1 MSDSN
6 NAQSAFENALKL
18 LKDNNLNEAI
28 EQLNEILKIHPDH
41 IESLDL
47 LGAVYIKLN
56 KPNDALSIINKSIDL
71 TKDIKK
77 YLEMKYKLLTF
88 KGDSK
93 NAFECLQL
101 LHKKYPSI
109 NTAREISNHYLD
121 LDDQEKADQAIQD
134 FLESDKSYSELYKG
148 IRHAKAGRNAEAEK
162 AYKKILKK
170 DKDNVDAL
178 RLLGLLA
185 TQSKKYLVAEKLFT
199 RAIHLNPY
207 FKLLWDNLAKC
218 YRLQNKL
225 TEAKKAFTNLLKL
238 DPNNFEAIGASAT
251 MSIRLGQYKD
261 GINLYKQLLKVNDNN
276 PRVYLSMGHAY
287 KTIGERTNSEDAYHK
302 AIKQFPL
309 CGEGYWS
316 LANLKTYKFSN
327 EEIKS
332 MENSLKEEMHEV
344 EKIQMLFA
352 LGKAYESKK
361 DFTRSF
367 SSYKEGNWLQRK
379 TS

>member
-1 MSDSN
+1 MSGSN
-6 NAQSAFENALKL
+6 NAQFAFENALKL

-134 FLESDKSYSELYKG
+134 FLESDKSYSELY
-148 IRHAKAGRNAEAEK
+148 
-162 AYKKILKK
+162 LS
-170 DKDNVDAL
+170 L
-178 RLLGLLA
+178 
-185 TQSKKYLVAEKLFT
+185 
-199 RAIHLNPY
+199 IH
-207 FKLLWDNLAKC
+207 
-218 YRLQNKL
+218 
-225 TEAKKAFTNLLKL
+225 
-238 DPNNFEAIGASAT
+238 I
-251 MSIRLGQYKD
+251 
-261 GINLYKQLLKVNDNN
+261 
-276 PRVYLSMGHAY
+276 
-287 KTIGERTNSEDAYHK
+287 
-302 AIKQFPL
+302 
-309 CGEGYWS
+309 
-316 LANLKTYKFSN
+316 
-327 EEIKS
+327 
-332 MENSLKEEMHEV
+332 
-344 EKIQMLFA
+344 
-352 LGKAYESKK
+352 
-361 DFTRSF
+361 
-367 SSYKEGNWLQRK
+367 
-379 TS
+379 